1 MRDLKIFQA
10 VAGIRK
16 TGKVA
21 IAAAVALSAAA
32 FLRATDPGPITQLRE
47 RTFDV
52 YQRLRPR
59 PFGDSSVRI
68 VDINESSLAALGQW
82 PWPRARLASLISRLQ
97 DLGAA
102 AIVFDMIFAEP
113 DRTSPR
119 RLATDYNTGAE
130 SKQMAA
136 LMAQFPDYDQ
146 VFATAMEQAP
156 VVIGFAAAAR
166 ANEFRPAAKAGF
178 ALVGAQPQEVLSR
191 FEGAAINLD
200 LLEKAASGV
209 GGINLSARDSPDAV
223 RRLPM
228 LFTDGNKVYPSLVA
242 EALRV
247 AQQQKTI
254 VVRGS
259 GASGEFDLGRPA
271 LLDMRIGSFHV
282 PLTAQGELW
291 LYYNRDRPER
301 YVSVQDI
308 LQTAMDDR
316 IRPEIEGH
324 VLFVG
329 TSAAGLAEFR
339 PTSLGELVPGVS
351 IEAQAVEQILDQ
363 TFLSRPDWANGAE
376 IIGTLLLGMTITCLL
391 LIFSA
396 KYAAL
401 VGGGIIT
408 AWCAASW
415 FAFAQFG
422 VLFDPVYPALGA
434 LLDYLAVTG
443 VLYVASDSEKA
454 TLTRF
459 QSPLLLKYILQNRG
473 FLESPVH
480 QNVAVVFLDLS
491 GFTGLAEIFGP
502 QRTRD
507 LLAEFQALIERDVI
521 AHSGFVVSFMGDGAM
536 IIFGLPKPRPD
547 DASRA
552 ILAIWLLRT
561 SVAAWIGALPPVAKE
576 TLKVRIG
583 GHFGPAVVSRLGPT
597 HHQHITATGDTVNVT
612 SRFLEVAKQQQC
624 GVVVSEDLW
633 AAAKLTAS
641 AQEDAAVA
649 TLEVG
654 IRGRAQ
660 PMRIRV
666 WL

>member
-1 MRDLKIFQA
+1 MRELKLFQA
-10 VAGIRK
+10 FAGIRK
-16 TGKVA
+16 TAKVA
-21 IAAAVALSAAA
+21 IAAAVALSAGAL
-32 FLRATDPGPITQLRE
+32 LRAADPGPITQIRE
-47 RTFDV
+47 RTFDI
-52 YQRLRPR
+52 YQKLRPR
-59 PFGDSSVRI
+59 PFGDSTVRI
-68 VDINESSLAALGQW
+68 VDINEASLAALGQW
-82 PWPRARLASLISRLQ
+82 PWPRARLASLIDRLQ

-102 AIVFDMIFAEP
+102 AIVFDMIFAES

-119 RLATDYNTGAE
+119 RLAAEYNNGAD
-130 SKQMAA
+130 SKQIAA
-136 LMAQFPDYDQ
+136 LMAQLPDYDQ
-146 VFATAMEQAP
+146 VFASAMEQAP

-166 ANEFRPAAKAGF
+166 ANEFRPAGKAGF
-178 ALVGAQPQEVLSR
+178 ALVGAKPQEILSR
-191 FEGAAINLD
+191 FEGAAINID
-200 LLEKAASGV
+200 VLEKAASGV
-209 GGINLSARDSPDAV
+209 GGINLSARDSPDAI

-247 AQQQKTI
+247 AQQQNTI

-259 GASGEFDLGRPA
+259 GASGEFDLGQPA
-271 LLDMRIGSFHV
+271 LLDLRIGSFHV

-291 LYYNRDRPER
+291 LYYDRDRPER

-308 LQTAMDDR
+308 LQSAKDAK

-324 VLFVG
+324 IVFVG
-329 TSAAGLAEFR
+329 TSAVGLSDVR
-339 PTSLGELVPGVS
+339 QTSLGELVPGVS

-376 IIGTLLLGMTITCLL
+376 IIGTIFLGVTITWLL

-396 KYAAL
+396 EYAAL
-401 VGGGIIT
+401 IGGGIIT

-415 FAFAQFG
+415 FAFDEFG
-422 VLFDPVYPALGA
+422 LLFDPIYPALGA

-443 VLYVASDSEKA
+443 VLYVASATEKA

-459 QSPLLLKYILQNRG
+459 QSPLLLKHILQNPG
-473 FLESPVH
+473 FLDSPVY

-491 GFTGLAEIFGP
+491 GFTGLAEVVGP

-507 LLAEFQALIERDVI
+507 WLAEFQALIERDVL

-536 IIFGLPKPRPD
+536 IIFGLPKSRPD

-552 ILAIWLLRT
+552 LLAIGLLRS
-561 SVAAWIGALPPVAKE
+561 SVVAWFGALPPVAKE
-576 TLKVRIG
+576 TLKIRIG
-583 GHFGPAVVSRLGPT
+583 GHFGPAVVSRLGPV

-633 AAAKLTAS
+633 VAAKQTAS
-641 AQEDAAVA
+641 ALESVPVA

-660 PMRIRV
+660 PMRIRT
-666 WL
+666 WS